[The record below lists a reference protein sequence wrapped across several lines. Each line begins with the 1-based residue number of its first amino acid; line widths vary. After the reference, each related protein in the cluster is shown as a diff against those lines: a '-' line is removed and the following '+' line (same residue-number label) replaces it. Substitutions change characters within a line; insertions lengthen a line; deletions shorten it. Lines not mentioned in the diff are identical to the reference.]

1 MQNRSLIMR
10 GFKGTMESEWLFG
23 QELRL
28 FGNFMRNWEVEVEDS
43 DFFVIFGDEGAE
55 DAKLAL
61 GMLSKHYS
69 REELEECDVV
79 CWRSRGREEEGRL
92 VLRNSVRGALREVWN
107 GFGKAG
113 RGRCKAMREEWRGEV
128 VRRRGGGARG
138 KRDALARRVGE
149 VCKVLSLDGTERD
162 LLVYAVVRDMTEF
175 DDFPWCRGSERWRR
189 WMGMAMAVDRP
200 CGAVEKALSAEGKLR
215 KYEVLDEDGDLR
227 RGPFRQFLEEG
238 GKGMLEGAFYEKSK
252 MEDVLPWDYFGRL
265 AWKHGELLKRL
276 LARADGKKGVHI
288 LLYGAPGTGKTS
300 FAKALAREAG
310 KELYEIRQGDRDGGR
325 MSAQSRMSGLRICSE
340 RVPAERSMALVDEAD
355 ELLRTNRGFF
365 GLFGLP
371 MGGDGTEKGVIN
383 SLLDETRVPT
393 VWISNSPAE
402 ALDESVRRRFDYSV
416 RFGRLG
422 ERQRRAIW
430 GNTVEK
436 LRMGRLVTPEM
447 ADGFAR
453 KYPASAGGIAMV
465 LGNVRRMRP
474 RRDEVVGLVER
485 LMKPHCEL
493 TGVREGDGRMAPAR
507 DYSLEGLNIRG
518 EVGLERVVAA
528 VRRFREGLEEDGGEG
543 DPDRPRMNLLLWG
556 PPGTGKTEFVKYLG
570 REVGARVV
578 AKSGSDLLSMWVG
591 GTEHNIRAAFEEAEE
606 ERSILFL
613 DEVDGLVQNRAGAQR
628 NWEVTQVNE
637 LLQRMET
644 FKGVMVA
651 ATNFMDN
658 LDPAVL
664 RRFTF
669 KFQFDFLDE
678 AGKRLFFERMFRT
691 RLDER
696 EAARLA
702 GIPRLAPGDYRTV
715 RQSLHYLGGDVTNAM
730 RLDAL
735 ERESALKRGG
745 APAKIGF

>member
-1 MQNRSLIMR
+1 MR
-10 GFKGTMESEWLFG
+10 G
-23 QELRL
+23 
-28 FGNFMRNWEVEVEDS
+28 
-43 DFFVIFGDEGAE
+43 EG
-55 DAKLAL
+55 
-61 GMLSKHYS
+61 
-69 REELEECDVV
+69 
-79 CWRSRGREEEGRL
+79 
-92 VLRNSVRGALREVWN
+92 
-107 GFGKAG
+107 
-113 RGRCKAMREEWRGEV
+113 
-128 VRRRGGGARG
+128 
-138 KRDALARRVGE
+138 
-149 VCKVLSLDGTERD
+149 
-162 LLVYAVVRDMTEF
+162 
-175 DDFPWCRGSERWRR
+175 
-189 WMGMAMAVDRP
+189 
-200 CGAVEKALSAEGKLR
+200 
-215 KYEVLDEDGDLR
+215 
-227 RGPFRQFLEEG
+227 
-238 GKGMLEGAFYEKSK
+238 
-252 MEDVLPWDYFGRL
+252 
-265 AWKHGELLKRL
+265 
-276 LARADGKKGVHI
+276 
-288 LLYGAPGTGKTS
+288 
-300 FAKALAREAG
+300 
-310 KELYEIRQGDRDGGR
+310 
-325 MSAQSRMSGLRICSE
+325 
-340 RVPAERSMALVDEAD
+340 
-355 ELLRTNRGFF
+355 
-365 GLFGLP
+365 
-371 MGGDGTEKGVIN
+371 
-383 SLLDETRVPT
+383 
-393 VWISNSPAE
+393 
-402 ALDESVRRRFDYSV
+402 
-416 RFGRLG
+416 
-422 ERQRRAIW
+422 
-430 GNTVEK
+430 
-436 LRMGRLVTPEM
+436 
-447 ADGFAR
+447 
-453 KYPASAGGIAMV
+453 
-465 LGNVRRMRP
+465 
-474 RRDEVVGLVER
+474 
-485 LMKPHCEL
+485 
-493 TGVREGDGRMAPAR
+493 
-507 DYSLEGLNIRG
+507 
-518 EVGLERVVAA
+518 GLERVVAA
-528 VRRFREGLEEDGGEG
+528 VRRCREGLEEDGGEG

>member
-1 MQNRSLIMR
+1 MS

-23 QELRL
+23 QEVRL
-28 FGNFMRNWEVEVEDS
+28 FGNFMRNWEGEVQDS
-43 DFFVIFGDEGAE
+43 DFFILFGDDGGEE
-55 DAKLAL
+55 KSLAKA
-61 GMLSKHYS
+61 MLLKHYS
-69 REELEECDVV
+69 REELAECDDVWV
-79 CWRSRGREEEGRL
+79 RDRNGDGKEEIDLRRG
-92 VLRNSVRGALREVWN
+92 VKSAVADVWN
-107 GFGKAG
+107 HFGKAG
-113 RGRCKAMREEWRGEV
+113 RERCRSMLEEWLAEVAKRHGRG
-128 VRRRGGGARG
+128 RSGR
-138 KRDALARRVGE
+138 KKDALEGRVDE
-149 VCKVLSLDGTERD
+149 VCKVLSLGETERD
-162 LLVYAVVRDMTEF
+162 LLVYAVVRQMTDF
-175 DDFPWCRGSERWRR
+175 DDFPSSRHSCRHGERGTWL
-189 WMGMAMAVDRP
+189 AMAVDRP
-200 CGAVEKALSAEGKLR
+200 CGAVARALSSEGKLR
-215 KYEVLDEDGDLR
+215 KYEVLDGDGDLM
-227 RGPFRQFLEEG
+227 RGPFQDFLVEG
-238 GKGMLEGAFYEKSK
+238 GGGLLEGQFYEKAK
-252 MEDVLPWDYFGRL
+252 MEEVLPWGYFGRL
-265 AWKHGELLKRL
+265 AREHGELLKRL
-276 LARADGKKGVHI
+276 LGRADGRKGVHI

-310 KELYEIRQGDRDGGR
+310 RELYEIRQGDREGGR

-340 RVPAERSMALVDEAD
+340 RVPAGRSMALVDEAD

-365 GLFGLP
+365 GFFGLP
-371 MGGDGTEKGVIN
+371 VGGGGTEKGVVN

-430 GNTVEK
+430 DNNIEK
-436 LRMGRLVTPEM
+436 FGLGKVVSPEM
-447 ADGFAR
+447 AGEFAR

-465 LGNVRRMRP
+465 LGNVRRVRP
-474 RRDEVVGLVER
+474 RKGEVAGLVER
-485 LMKPHCEL
+485 LMRPHCEL

-543 DPDRPRMNLLLWG
+543 DLDRPRMNLLLWG
-556 PPGTGKTEFVKYLG
+556 LPGTGKTEFVKYLG

-591 GTEHNIRAAFEEAEE
+591 GTERNIRAAFEEAEE

-613 DEVDGLVQNRAGAQR
+613 DEIDGLVQNRAGAER
-628 NWEVTQVNE
+628 SWEVTQVNE
-637 LLQRMET
+637 LLQRMEN

-669 KFQFDFLDE
+669 KFQFDYLE
-678 AGKRLFFERMFRT
+678 EEGKRVFFERMFRT
-691 RLDER
+691 RLEEG

-702 GIPRLAPGDYRTV
+702 GIPRLAPGDFRTA
-715 RQSLHYLGGDVTNAM
+715 RQSLHYLGGEVTNAM

-735 ERESALKRGG
+735 ERESALKKGERRGG
-745 APAKIGF
+745 KVGF

>member
-1 MQNRSLIMR
+1 MS
-10 GFKGTMESEWLFG
+10 GFKGSLESEWLFG
-23 QELRL
+23 QEVWL
-28 FGNFMRNWEVEVEDS
+28 FGNFMRNWEGEVEDS
-43 DFFVIFGDEGAE
+43 DLFVLFGDDGREEG
-55 DAKLAL
+55 KLAL
-61 GMLSKHYS
+61 RMLMKHYS
-69 REELEECDVV
+69 REELEECRVV
-79 CWRSRGREEEGRL
+79 CRRDLQEDGKERME
-92 VLRNSVRGALREVWN
+92 LRNGVKYTIRDVWN
-107 GFGKAG
+107 YFGKAG
-113 RGRCKAMREEWRGEV
+113 RKRCKAMLEEWLTEV
-128 VRRRGGGARG
+128 GKRRGGGRRG
-138 KRDALARRVGE
+138 RKKDALARRVDE
-149 VCKVLSLDGTERD
+149 VCKVLSLNETERE
-162 LLVYAVVRDMTEF
+162 LLVYAAVRQMTDF
-175 DDFPWCRGSERWRR
+175 DDFPVNRHPMPHGERWT
-189 WMGMAMAVDRP
+189 WLAMAVDRP
-200 CGAVEKALSAEGKLR
+200 CAAVAKAMKSEGKLR
-215 KYEVLDEDGDLR
+215 KYEILDEDGDLT
-227 RGPFRQFLEEG
+227 RGPIRDFLEEG
-238 GKGMLEGAFYEKSK
+238 GGGMLEGQFYEKAK
-252 MEDVLPWDYFGRL
+252 MEDVLPWDYFGGL
-265 AWKHGELLKRL
+265 ARKHGELLKRL
-276 LARADGKKGVHI
+276 LAGADGKKGVHI

-300 FAKALAREAG
+300 FAKSLAREAG
-310 KELYEIRQGDRDGGR
+310 KELFEIRQGGR
-325 MSAQSRMSGLRICSE
+325 EGEKMSAQSRMSGLRICSE
-340 RVPAERSMALVDEAD
+340 RVPPERSMALVDEAD

-430 GNTVEK
+430 DNSIEK
-436 LRMGRLVTPEM
+436 FGLEKVVSPEM
-447 ADGFAR
+447 AGEFAR

-474 RRDEVVGLVER
+474 RKGEVAGLVER

-493 TGVREGDGRMAPAR
+493 TGVREGDEKMAPAR

-518 EVGLERVVAA
+518 EVALGRVVEA
-528 VRRFREGLEEDGGEG
+528 VRRFREGLEEDGGAD

-591 GTEHNIRAAFEEAEE
+591 GTERNIRAAFEEAEE

-613 DEVDGLVQNRAGAQR
+613 DEIDGLVQNRAGVGQS
-628 NWEVTQVNE
+628 WEVTQVNE

-644 FKGVMVA
+644 FQGVMVA

-669 KFQFDFLDE
+669 KFQFDYLDE
-678 AGKRLFFERMFRT
+678 AGKRAFFERMFRT
-691 RLDER
+691 RLEAG

-702 GIPRLAPGDYRTV
+702 GIPRLAPGDFRTA
-715 RQSLHYLGGDVTNAM
+715 RQSLHYLGGEVTNAM

-735 ERESALKRGG
+735 ARESALKKGG
-745 APAKIGF
+745 AARIGF

>member
-1 MQNRSLIMR
+1 
-10 GFKGTMESEWLFG
+10 MESEWLFG
-23 QELRL
+23 QEARL
-28 FGNFMRNWEVEVEDS
+28 FGNFMRNWQGEVEDS
-43 DFFVIFGDEGAE
+43 DFFILFGDDGSEE
-55 DAKLAL
+55 KSLAKA
-61 GMLSKHYS
+61 MLLKHYS
-69 REELEECDVV
+69 REELEECDDVWV
-79 CWRSRGREEEGRL
+79 RDRHGDGKDEIDLRRG
-92 VLRNSVRGALREVWN
+92 VKSAVAEVWN
-107 GFGKAG
+107 HFGKAG
-113 RGRCKAMREEWRGEV
+113 RGRCRAMLVEWLAEV
-128 VRRRGGGARG
+128 VKRHGRGQRG
-138 KRDALARRVGE
+138 RKKDAMEGRVDE
-149 VCKVLSLDGTERD
+149 VCKVLSLGETERD
-162 LLVYAVVRDMTEF
+162 LLVYAMVRLMTNF
-175 DDFPWCRGSERWRR
+175 DDFPVHRCGSGCHGERGTWL
-189 WMGMAMAVDRP
+189 AMAVDRP
-200 CGAVEKALSAEGKLR
+200 CGAVAKALLAEGALR
-215 KYEVLDEDGDLR
+215 KFEVLDAEGDLM
-227 RGPFRQFLEEG
+227 RGPFQDFLEEG
-238 GKGMLEGAFYEKSK
+238 GGGLLEGQFYERAK
-252 MEDVLPWDYFGRL
+252 MEEVLPWEYFGRL
-265 AWKHGELLKRL
+265 AREHGELLKRL
-276 LARADGKKGVHI
+276 LGRADGKKGVHI

-393 VWISNSPAE
+393 VWICNSPAE

-430 GNTVEK
+430 DNGIEK
-436 LRMGRLVTPEM
+436 FGLGRVVSPEM
-447 ADGFAR
+447 AGEFAR

-465 LGNVRRMRP
+465 LGNVRRMRT
-474 RRDEVVGLVER
+474 RKGEVAGLVER

-528 VRRFREGLEEDGGEG
+528 VRRFREGLEEDGGAG
-543 DPDRPRMNLLLWG
+543 NADRPRMNLLLWG

-570 REVGARVV
+570 REAGARVV
-578 AKSGSDLLSMWVG
+578 ARSGSDLLSMWVG
-591 GTEHNIRAAFEEAEE
+591 GTEKNIRAAFEEAEE

-613 DEVDGLVQNRAGAQR
+613 DEIDGLVQDRAGAAR
-628 NWEVTQVNE
+628 SWEVTQVNE
-637 LLQRMET
+637 LLQRMES

-669 KFQFDFLDE
+669 KLQFDFLEE

-691 RLDER
+691 RLGEA

-702 GIPRLAPGDYRTV
+702 GIPRLAPGDFRTA
-715 RQSLHYLGGDVTNAM
+715 RQSLHYLGGEVTNAM

-735 ERESALKRGG
+735 ERESALKKGG
-745 APAKIGF
+745 GKGGRSGF

>member
-1 MQNRSLIMR
+1 MS
-10 GFKGTMESEWLFG
+10 GFKGSMESEWLFR
-23 QELRL
+23 EAMRL
-28 FGNFMRNWEVEVEDS
+28 FGNFMRNWERDVQDADFFELFGDDGVEDRK
-43 DFFVIFGDEGAE
+43 V
-55 DAKLAL
+55 AL
-61 GMLSKHYS
+61 GMLMKHYS
-69 REELEECDVV
+69 REELEECRVV
-79 CWRSRGREEEGRL
+79 CRRDFREEGKERL
-92 VLRNSVRGALREVWN
+92 ELQNGVKYSVREVWN
-107 GFGKAG
+107 YFGKAG
-113 RGRCKAMREEWRGEV
+113 RKRCKAMLEEWLAEV
-128 VRRRGGGARG
+128 GKRRGGGRRG
-138 KRDALARRVGE
+138 GKKDSLARRVEE
-149 VCKVLSLDGTERD
+149 VCKVLSLGETERD
-162 LLVYAVVRDMTEF
+162 LLVYAMVRAMTEF
-175 DDFPWCRGSERWRR
+175 DDYPESRRSITRGERGTWL
-189 WMGMAMAVDRP
+189 AMAVDRP
-200 CGAVEKALSAEGKLR
+200 CSAVAKAMKSEGKLR
-215 KYEVLDEDGDLR
+215 KYEILDDDGDLT
-227 RGPFRQFLEEG
+227 RGPIRDFLEEG
-238 GKGMLEGAFYEKSK
+238 GGGMLEGQFYERAK
-252 MEDVLPWDYFGRL
+252 MEEVLPWEYFGRL
-265 AWKHGELLKRL
+265 AREHGELLKRL

-300 FAKALAREAG
+300 FAKSLAREAG
-310 KELYEIRQGDRDGGR
+310 KELFEIRQGGR
-325 MSAQSRMSGLRICSE
+325 EGEKMSAQSRMSGLRICSE

-430 GNTVEK
+430 DNSIEK
-436 LRMGRLVTPEM
+436 YGLGRVVSPEM
-447 ADGFAR
+447 AGEFAR

-474 RRDEVVGLVER
+474 RKGEVAGLVER
-485 LMKPHCEL
+485 LMRPHCEL
-493 TGVREGDGRMAPAR
+493 TGVREGDEKMAPAR

-518 EVGLERVVAA
+518 EVALGRVVEA
-528 VRRFREGLEEDGGEG
+528 VRRFRGGLEEDGGAG
-543 DPDRPRMNLLLWG
+543 DADRPRMNLLLWG
-556 PPGTGKTEFVKYLG
+556 PPGTGKTEFVKHLG

-578 AKSGSDLLSMWVG
+578 ARSGSDLLSMWVG
-591 GTEHNIRAAFEEAEE
+591 GTERNIRMAFEEAEE

-613 DEVDGLVQNRAGAQR
+613 DEIDGLVQNRAGAQR
-628 NWEVTQVNE
+628 SWEVTQVNE

-644 FKGVMVA
+644 FRGVMVA

-669 KFQFDFLDE
+669 KFQFDYLDE
-678 AGKRLFFERMFRT
+678 AGKRAFFERMFRT
-691 RLDER
+691 RLEAG

-702 GIPRLAPGDYRTV
+702 GIPRLAPGDFRTA
-715 RQSLHYLGGDVTNAM
+715 RQSLHYLGGEVTNAM

-735 ERESALKRGG
+735 ERESALKKAGG
-745 APAKIGF
+745 GRIGF

>member
-1 MQNRSLIMR
+1 MS
-10 GFKGTMESEWLFG
+10 GFKGTMESEWLFR
-23 QELRL
+23 QEVRL
-28 FGNFMRNWEVEVEDS
+28 FRNFMRNWQGEVKDS
-43 DFFVIFGDEGAE
+43 DFFEVFGDDGTEE
-55 DAKLAL
+55 KSLAKA
-61 GMLSKHYS
+61 MLLKHWS
-69 REELEECDVV
+69 REELEECEMVYVRD
-79 CWRSRGREEEGRL
+79 RGGDGKTEID
-92 VLRNSVRGALREVWN
+92 LRQGVKRAVADVWN
-107 GFGKAG
+107 HFGKAG
-113 RGRCKAMREEWRGEV
+113 RGRCRAILEEWLGEV
-128 VRRRGGGARG
+128 AKRRGRG
-138 KRDALARRVGE
+138 RSGRKKDALEGRVEE
-149 VCKVLSLDGTERD
+149 VCKVLSLNETERD
-162 LLVYAVVRDMTEF
+162 LMVYAMVRQMTEF
-175 DDFPWCRGSERWRR
+175 DDFPAHRRGGGCHGERGTWL
-189 WMGMAMAVDRP
+189 AMAVDQP
-200 CGAVEKALSAEGKLR
+200 CGAVVKAMKPDGKLR
-215 KYEVLDEDGDLR
+215 KYEILDGDGDLM
-227 RGPFRQFLEEG
+227 RGPFQYFLEEG
-238 GKGMLEGAFYEKSK
+238 GGGMLEGQFYEKAK
-252 MEDVLPWDYFGRL
+252 MEEVLPWDYFGGL
-265 AWKHGELLKRL
+265 AKEHGELLKRL
-276 LARADGKKGVHI
+276 LGRADGKKGVHI

-310 KELYEIRQGDRDGGR
+310 KELYEIRQGGRDGEK

-340 RVPAERSMALVDEAD
+340 RVPAERSMVLVDEAD
-355 ELLRTNRGFF
+355 ELLRTNGGFF
-365 GLFGLP
+365 GFFGRLSE
-371 MGGDGTEKGVIN
+371 GGGSTEKGVIN
-383 SLLDETRVPT
+383 SLLDETKVPT
-393 VWISNSPAE
+393 VWISNAPAE

-430 GNTVEK
+430 ANSIEK
-436 LRMGRLVTPEM
+436 LKLGRLVTPEM

-474 RRDEVVGLVER
+474 RKGEVAGLVER

-493 TGVREGDGRMAPAR
+493 TGVREGDEKMAPAR

-518 EVGLERVVAA
+518 EVGLGRVVEA
-528 VRRFREGLEEDGGEG
+528 VRRFREGLEEDGGAG
-543 DPDRPRMNLLLWG
+543 DADRPRMNLLLWG
-556 PPGTGKTEFVKYLG
+556 PPGTGKTEFVKHLG

-613 DEVDGLVQNRAGAQR
+613 DEIDGLVQNRAGAQR
-628 NWEVTQVNE
+628 SWEVTQVNE

-669 KFQFDFLDE
+669 KFQFDYLDE

-691 RLDER
+691 RLAAG

-702 GIPRLAPGDYRTV
+702 GIPRLAPGDYRTA
-715 RQSLHYLGGDVTNAM
+715 RQSLHYLGGEVTNAM

-735 ERESALKRGG
+735 ERESALKKGG
-745 APAKIGF
+745 GGGRIGF